1 MNQPSASSPGKRPL
15 VAPLI
20 LALISATHLAY
31 ALLVNLRGLPLL
43 LPALY
48 LALLLGAAYAA
59 AAWLF
64 RQGRGFAHVVSLIV
78 GEDLGVLSAGL
89 LLGYPWADYLRP
101 GTVAIIGLQL
111 ALGFAEIWRRQEAR
125 QPIAPATRLTW
136 FVLAYT
142 LAFAFYVGLK
152 PSGIWSLG
160 AIPG

>member
-1 MNQPSASSPGKRPL
+1 MNQLTASTPGKRPL

-31 ALLVNLRGLPLL
+31 ALLVNLRGMPLL
-43 LPALY
+43 LPALC

-64 RQGRGFAHVVSLIV
+64 RQGRGFSHVVSLIV

-111 ALGFAEIWRRQEAR
+111 ALGFAEIWRRQEASR
-125 QPIAPATRLTW
+125 PIAPATRLTW

-142 LAFAFYVGLK
+142 LAFALYVGLK
-152 PSGIWSLG
+152 PRGIWSLG
-160 AIPG
+160 AFPG